1 MQKQKS
7 VARKYYKNFTNTDL
21 FPTALNAK
29 HGAVVFGH
37 MSKSIISRSNYLS
50 PGHLLPVCQTF
61 VLSHNGK
68 TEASLCN
75 VFKSGG

>member
-1 MQKQKS
+1 MTKQKS
-7 VARKYYKNFTNTDL
+7 VARNKLKYYKNFTNTDL

-50 PGHLLPVCQTF
+50 PRQLLPV
-61 VLSHNGK
+61 
-68 TEASLCN
+68 
-75 VFKSGG
+75 